1 MKSNKVQIGRISSDA
16 VLSSTI
22 TLKGHIYFY
31 SVKLKVT
38 HMNFHKYFR
47 YMLYRIKKVFT
58 FFLST
63 IKWSL
68 IMMVVIILVL
78 PLSAIVYSQNFG
90 EC

>member
-58 FFLST
+58 FFF
-63 IKWSL
+63 K
-68 IMMVVIILVL
+68 
-78 PLSAIVYSQNFG
+78 YN
-90 EC
+90 